1 MDMTMKESMMRSL
14 ASACTQMNEINYVH
28 FANQKLLSPFAPTWD
43 YFIAEKLIS
52 NIQYTRLKN
61 YLLSKQQE
69 IFSIKDNL
77 DDGGTGLGNKTTTAR
92 FGSYNIFKWDQ
103 PDINTL
109 KKEIASMCN
118 NYHMRVS
125 GKKISKFGL
134 AGWMNIMKKGDRI
147 EMHNH
152 SFQNDS
158 YLSGNFTVS
167 SNGTKTIYNNP
178 FSQYIKENVLVKM
191 VEDGVD
197 DPSYYAS
204 KNIDGKLTL
213 FPSYIPHFTTEH
225 KSDNYRITL
234 AFDLRYE

>member
-1 MDMTMKESMMRSL
+1 MTTSG
-14 ASACTQMNEINYVH
+14 QMNEINYIH
-28 FANQKLLSPFAPTWD
+28 FVNEKLRSPFAPTWD
-43 YFIAEKLIS
+43 YFIAEKLLS
-52 NIQYTRLKN
+52 NIQCTRLKN

-69 IFSIKDNL
+69 VFAIKNNL
-77 DDGGTGLGNKTTTAR
+77 DDCGTGLGNETTTAR
-92 FGSYNIFKWDQ
+92 SGSYNIFTWDQ
-103 PDINTL
+103 PDINIL

-147 EMHNH
+147 ELHNH
-152 SFQNDS
+152 AFTNDS

-167 SNGTKTIYNNP
+167 SNDTKTVYNNP
-178 FSQYIKENVLVKM
+178 FSQYTKENVLVKM
-191 VEDGVD
+191 VEDGID
-197 DPSYYAS
+197 DPSYYSS

-225 KSDNYRITL
+225 KSDSNRITL

>member
-1 MDMTMKESMMRSL
+1 MSMKESMMKSQVSVYTL
-14 ASACTQMNEINYVH
+14 MNEINYVH
-28 FANQKLLSPFAPTWD
+28 FLNEKLRSPFAPTWD
-43 YFIAEKLIS
+43 YFIAEKLLS
-52 NIQYTRLKN
+52 NIQCTRLKN

-69 IFSIKDNL
+69 VFAIKNNL
-77 DDGGTGLGNKTTTAR
+77 DDCGTGLGNETTTAR
-92 FGSYNIFKWDQ
+92 SGSYNIFTWDQ

-118 NYHMRVS
+118 NYHERVT

-147 EMHNH
+147 ELHNH
-152 SFQNDS
+152 AFSNDS

-167 SNGTKTIYNNP
+167 SNDTKTVYNNP
-178 FSQYIKENVLVKM
+178 FSQYTKENVLVKM

-197 DPSYYAS
+197 DPSYYPS

>member
-1 MDMTMKESMMRSL
+1 MIISG
-14 ASACTQMNEINYVH
+14 QMNEINYIH
-28 FANQKLLSPFAPTWD
+28 FVNEKLRSPFAPTWD
-43 YFIAEKLIS
+43 YFIAEKLLS
-52 NIQYTRLKN
+52 NIQCTRLKN

-69 IFSIKDNL
+69 VFAIKNNL
-77 DDGGTGLGNKTTTAR
+77 DDCGTGLGNETTTAR
-92 FGSYNIFKWDQ
+92 SGSYNIFTWDQ
-103 PDINTL
+103 PDINIL

-118 NYHMRVS
+118 NYHERVT
-125 GKKISKFGL
+125 GKKILKFGL

-147 EMHNH
+147 ELHNH
-152 SFQNDS
+152 AFSNDS

-167 SNGTKTIYNNP
+167 SNDTKTVYNNP
-178 FSQYIKENVLVKM
+178 FSQYTKENVLVKM

-197 DPSYYAS
+197 DPSYYPS

-225 KSDNYRITL
+225 KSDSNRITL

>member
-1 MDMTMKESMMRSL
+1 
-14 ASACTQMNEINYVH
+14 MNEINYIH
-28 FANQKLLSPFAPTWD
+28 FVNEKLRSPFAPTWD
-43 YFIAEKLIS
+43 YFIAEKLLS
-52 NIQYTRLKN
+52 NIQCTRLKN

-69 IFSIKDNL
+69 VFAIKNNL
-77 DDGGTGLGNKTTTAR
+77 DDCGTGLGNETTTAR
-92 FGSYNIFKWDQ
+92 SGSYNIFTWDQ

-118 NYHMRVS
+118 NYHERVT
-125 GKKISKFGL
+125 GKKILKFGL

-147 EMHNH
+147 ELHNH
-152 SFQNDS
+152 AFTNDS

-167 SNGTKTIYNNP
+167 SNDTKTVYNNP
-178 FSQYIKENVLVKM
+178 FSQYTKENVLVKM

-197 DPSYYAS
+197 DPSYYSS

-225 KSDNYRITL
+225 KSDNNRITL

>member
-1 MDMTMKESMMRSL
+1 MSMKESMMKSQVSVYTL
-14 ASACTQMNEINYVH
+14 MNEINYVH
-28 FANQKLLSPFAPTWD
+28 FFNEKLRSPFAPTWD
-43 YFIAEKLIS
+43 YFIAEKLLS
-52 NIQYTRLKN
+52 NIQCTRLKN

-69 IFSIKDNL
+69 VFAIKNNL
-77 DDGGTGLGNKTTTAR
+77 DDCGTGLGNETTTAR
-92 FGSYNIFKWDQ
+92 SGSYNIFTWDQ
-103 PDINTL
+103 PDINIL

-118 NYHMRVS
+118 NYHERVT

-147 EMHNH
+147 ELHNH
-152 SFQNDS
+152 AFSNDS

-167 SNGTKTIYNNP
+167 SNDTKTVYNNP
-178 FSQYIKENVLVKM
+178 FSQYTKEKVLVKM
-191 VEDGVD
+191 VEDGVN
-197 DPSYYAS
+197 DPSYYSS

-225 KSDNYRITL
+225 KSDNNRITL

>member
-1 MDMTMKESMMRSL
+1 MTTSG
-14 ASACTQMNEINYVH
+14 QMNEINYIH
-28 FANQKLLSPFAPTWD
+28 FVNEKLKSPFAPTWN
-43 YFIAEKLIS
+43 YFIAEKLLS
-52 NIQYTRLKN
+52 TIQCTMLKN

-69 IFSIKDNL
+69 VFAIKNNL
-77 DDGGTGLGNKTTTAR
+77 DDCGTGLGNETTTAR
-92 FGSYNIFKWDQ
+92 SGSYNIFTWDQ
-103 PDINTL
+103 PDINIL

-118 NYHMRVS
+118 NYHERVT
-125 GKKISKFGL
+125 GKKILKFGL

-167 SNGTKTIYNNP
+167 SNDTKTVYNNP
-178 FSQYIKENVLVKM
+178 FSQYTKEKVLVKM

-197 DPSYYAS
+197 DPSYYSS

-213 FPSYIPHFTTEH
+213 FPSYIPHFTTE
-225 KSDNYRITL
+225 
-234 AFDLRYE
+234 

>member
-1 MDMTMKESMMRSL
+1 MTTSG
-14 ASACTQMNEINYVH
+14 QMNEINYIH
-28 FANQKLLSPFAPTWD
+28 FVNEKLKSPFAPTWN
-43 YFIAEKLIS
+43 YFIAEKLLS
-52 NIQYTRLKN
+52 TIQCTRLKN

-69 IFSIKDNL
+69 VFAIKNNL
-77 DDGGTGLGNKTTTAR
+77 DDCGTGLGNETTTAR
-92 FGSYNIFKWDQ
+92 SGSYNIFTWDQ
-103 PDINTL
+103 PDINIL

-118 NYHMRVS
+118 NYHERVT
-125 GKKISKFGL
+125 GKKILKFGL

-147 EMHNH
+147 ELHNH
-152 SFQNDS
+152 AFSNDS

-167 SNGTKTIYNNP
+167 SNDTKTVYNNP
-178 FSQYIKENVLVKM
+178 FSQYTKENVLVKM

-197 DPSYYAS
+197 DPSYYPS

-225 KSDNYRITL
+225 KTDNNRITL

>member
-1 MDMTMKESMMRSL
+1 
-14 ASACTQMNEINYVH
+14 
-28 FANQKLLSPFAPTWD
+28 
-43 YFIAEKLIS
+43 
-52 NIQYTRLKN
+52 
-61 YLLSKQQE
+61 
-69 IFSIKDNL
+69 
-77 DDGGTGLGNKTTTAR
+77 
-92 FGSYNIFKWDQ
+92 
-103 PDINTL
+103 
-109 KKEIASMCN
+109 
-118 NYHMRVS
+118 MRVT

-167 SNGTKTIYNNP
+167 CDNTKTVYNNP
-178 FSQYIKENVLVKM
+178 FSQYTKENVLVKM

-197 DPSYYAS
+197 DPSYYPS

-225 KSDNYRITL
+225 KSNNYRITL
-234 AFDLRYE
+234 AFDLRHE

>member
-1 MDMTMKESMMRSL
+1 MTTSG
-14 ASACTQMNEINYVH
+14 QMNEINYIH
-28 FANQKLLSPFAPTWD
+28 FVNEKLKSPFAPTWN
-43 YFIAEKLIS
+43 YFIAEKLLS
-52 NIQYTRLKN
+52 TIQCTRLKN

-69 IFSIKDNL
+69 VFAIKNNL
-77 DDGGTGLGNKTTTAR
+77 DDCGTGLGNETTTAR
-92 FGSYNIFKWDQ
+92 SGSYNIFTWDQ

-118 NYHMRVS
+118 NYHERVT
-125 GKKISKFGL
+125 GKKILKFGL

-147 EMHNH
+147 ELHNH
-152 SFQNDS
+152 AFSNDS

-167 SNGTKTIYNNP
+167 SNDTKTVYNNP
-178 FSQYIKENVLVKM
+178 FSQYTKENVLVKM

-197 DPSYYAS
+197 DPSYYPS

-225 KSDNYRITL
+225 KSDNNRITL

>member
-1 MDMTMKESMMRSL
+1 MIISG
-14 ASACTQMNEINYVH
+14 QMNEINYIH
-28 FANQKLLSPFAPTWD
+28 FVNEKLRSPFAPTWD
-43 YFIAEKLIS
+43 YFIAEKLLS
-52 NIQYTRLKN
+52 NIQCTRLKN

-69 IFSIKDNL
+69 VFAIKNNL
-77 DDGGTGLGNKTTTAR
+77 DDCGTGLGNETTTAR
-92 FGSYNIFKWDQ
+92 SGSYNIFTWDQ
-103 PDINTL
+103 PDINIL

-118 NYHMRVS
+118 NYHERVT

-147 EMHNH
+147 ELHNH

-167 SNGTKTIYNNP
+167 SNDTKTVYNNP
-178 FSQYIKENVLVKM
+178 FSQYTKENVLVKV

-197 DPSYYAS
+197 DPSYYPS

-213 FPSYIPHFTTEH
+213 FPSYIPHFTTEY

>member
-1 MDMTMKESMMRSL
+1 MGMSMKESMMKSQVSVYTL
-14 ASACTQMNEINYVH
+14 MNEINYVH
-28 FANQKLLSPFAPTWD
+28 FLNEKLRSPFAPTWD
-43 YFIAEKLIS
+43 YFIAEKLLS
-52 NIQYTRLKN
+52 NIQCTRLKN

-69 IFSIKDNL
+69 VFAIKNNL
-77 DDGGTGLGNKTTTAR
+77 DDCGTGLGNETTTAR
-92 FGSYNIFKWDQ
+92 SGSYNIFTWDQ
-103 PDINTL
+103 PDINIL

-118 NYHMRVS
+118 NYHERVT

-147 EMHNH
+147 ELHNH
-152 SFQNDS
+152 AFSNDS

-167 SNGTKTIYNNP
+167 SNDTKTVYNNP
-178 FSQYIKENVLVKM
+178 FSQYTKENVLVKM

-197 DPSYYAS
+197 DPSYYSS

-213 FPSYIPHFTTEH
+213 FPSYIPHFTTEY

>member
-1 MDMTMKESMMRSL
+1 MIISG
-14 ASACTQMNEINYVH
+14 QMNEINYIH
-28 FANQKLLSPFAPTWD
+28 FVNEKLRSPFAPTWN
-43 YFIAEKLIS
+43 YFIAEKLLS
-52 NIQYTRLKN
+52 NIQCTRLKN

-69 IFSIKDNL
+69 VFAIKNNL
-77 DDGGTGLGNKTTTAR
+77 DDCGTGLGNETTTAR
-92 FGSYNIFKWDQ
+92 SGSYNIFTWDQ

-118 NYHMRVS
+118 NYHERVT
-125 GKKISKFGL
+125 GKKILKFGL

-147 EMHNH
+147 ELHNH
-152 SFQNDS
+152 GFCNDS

-167 SNGTKTIYNNP
+167 SDDTKTVYNNP
-178 FSQYIKENVLVKM
+178 FSQYTKENVLVKM

-197 DPSYYAS
+197 DPSYYSS

-213 FPSYIPHFTTEH
+213 FPSYIPHFTTEY

>member
-1 MDMTMKESMMRSL
+1 MSMKESMMKSQVSVYTL
-14 ASACTQMNEINYVH
+14 MNEINYVH
-28 FANQKLLSPFAPTWD
+28 FLNEKLRSPFAPTWD
-43 YFIAEKLIS
+43 YFIAEKLLS
-52 NIQYTRLKN
+52 NIQCTRLKN

-69 IFSIKDNL
+69 VFAIKNNL
-77 DDGGTGLGNKTTTAR
+77 DDCGTGLGNETTTAR
-92 FGSYNIFKWDQ
+92 SGSYNIFTWDQ
-103 PDINTL
+103 PDINIL

-118 NYHMRVS
+118 NYHERVT

-147 EMHNH
+147 ELHNH
-152 SFQNDS
+152 AFSNDS

-167 SNGTKTIYNNP
+167 SNDTKTVYNNP
-178 FSQYIKENVLVKM
+178 FSQYTKENVLVKM

-197 DPSYYAS
+197 DPSYYPS

-225 KSDNYRITL
+225 KSDNNRITL

>member
-1 MDMTMKESMMRSL
+1 
-14 ASACTQMNEINYVH
+14 MNEINYIH
-28 FANQKLLSPFAPTWD
+28 FVNEKLKSPFAPTWN
-43 YFIAEKLIS
+43 YFIAEKLLS
-52 NIQYTRLKN
+52 NIQCTRLKN

-69 IFSIKDNL
+69 VFAIKNNL
-77 DDGGTGLGNKTTTAR
+77 DDCGTGLGNETTTAR
-92 FGSYNIFKWDQ
+92 SGSYNIFTWDQ
-103 PDINTL
+103 PDINIL

-118 NYHMRVS
+118 NYHERVT
-125 GKKISKFGL
+125 GKKILKFGL

-147 EMHNH
+147 ELHNH
-152 SFQNDS
+152 AFSNDS

-167 SNGTKTIYNNP
+167 SNDTKTVYNNP
-178 FSQYIKENVLVKM
+178 FSQYTKENVLVKM

-197 DPSYYAS
+197 DPSYYSS

-213 FPSYIPHFTTEH
+213 FPSYIPHFTTEY

>member
-1 MDMTMKESMMRSL
+1 
-14 ASACTQMNEINYVH
+14 MNEINYVH
-28 FANQKLLSPFAPTWD
+28 FVNEKLRSPFAPTWD
-43 YFIAEKLIS
+43 YFIAEKLLS
-52 NIQYTRLKN
+52 NIQCTRLKN

-69 IFSIKDNL
+69 VFAIKNNL
-77 DDGGTGLGNKTTTAR
+77 DDCGTGLGNETTTAR
-92 FGSYNIFKWDQ
+92 SGSYNIFTWDQ
-103 PDINTL
+103 PDINIL

-118 NYHMRVS
+118 SYHMRVT
-125 GKKISKFGL
+125 GKKILKFGL

-147 EMHNH
+147 ELHNH
-152 SFQNDS
+152 GFCNDS

-167 SNGTKTIYNNP
+167 SDDTKTVYNNP
-178 FSQYIKENVLVKM
+178 FSQYTKENVLVKM

-197 DPSYYAS
+197 DPSYYSS

-213 FPSYIPHFTTEH
+213 FPSYIPHFTTEY

>member
-1 MDMTMKESMMRSL
+1 
-14 ASACTQMNEINYVH
+14 MNEINYVH

-77 DDGGTGLGNKTTTAR
+77 DDGGTGLGNETITAR
-92 FGSYNIFKWDQ
+92 FGSYNIFTWDQ

-158 YLSGNFTVS
+158 YLSGNFIVS

-197 DPSYYAS
+197 DPSYYPS

-225 KSDNYRITL
+225 KSDSNRITL

>member
-1 MDMTMKESMMRSL
+1 MTTSG
-14 ASACTQMNEINYVH
+14 QMNEINYIH
-28 FANQKLLSPFAPTWD
+28 FVNEKLKSPFAPTWN
-43 YFIAEKLIS
+43 YFIAEKLLS
-52 NIQYTRLKN
+52 TIQCTRLKN

-69 IFSIKDNL
+69 VFAIKNNL
-77 DDGGTGLGNKTTTAR
+77 DDCGTGLGNETTTAR
-92 FGSYNIFKWDQ
+92 SGSYNIFTWDQ
-103 PDINTL
+103 PDINIL

-118 NYHMRVS
+118 NYHIRVT
-125 GKKISKFGL
+125 GKKILKFGL

-147 EMHNH
+147 ELHNH
-152 SFQNDS
+152 AFSNDS

-167 SNGTKTIYNNP
+167 SNDTKTVYNNP
-178 FSQYIKENVLVKM
+178 FSQYTKENVLVKM

-197 DPSYYAS
+197 DPSYYPS

-225 KSDNYRITL
+225 KSDSNRITL

>member
-1 MDMTMKESMMRSL
+1 MIISG
-14 ASACTQMNEINYVH
+14 QMNEINYIH
-28 FANQKLLSPFAPTWD
+28 FVNEKLRSPFAPTWD
-43 YFIAEKLIS
+43 YFIAEKLLS
-52 NIQYTRLKN
+52 NIQCTRLKN

-69 IFSIKDNL
+69 VFAIKNNL
-77 DDGGTGLGNKTTTAR
+77 DDCGTGLGNETTTAR
-92 FGSYNIFKWDQ
+92 SGSYNIFTWDQ
-103 PDINTL
+103 PDINIL

-118 NYHMRVS
+118 NYHERVT

-147 EMHNH
+147 ELHNH
-152 SFQNDS
+152 GFCNDS

-167 SNGTKTIYNNP
+167 SDDTKTVYNNP
-178 FSQYIKENVLVKM
+178 FSQYTKENVLVKM

-197 DPSYYAS
+197 DPSYYSS

-213 FPSYIPHFTTEH
+213 FPSYIPHFTTEY